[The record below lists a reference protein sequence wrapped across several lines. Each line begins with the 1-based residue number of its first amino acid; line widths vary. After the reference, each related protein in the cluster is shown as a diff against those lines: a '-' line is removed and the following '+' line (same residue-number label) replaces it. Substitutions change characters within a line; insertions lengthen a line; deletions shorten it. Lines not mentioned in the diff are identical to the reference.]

1 MMKAKAE
8 LHIIMPG
15 VCGPLAEVAT
25 LKKNAVIENWIK
37 FLSRS
42 ERYPSAT
49 NLHGVVAA
57 LFNLPADKDIPS
69 AALTMLANDCYDAAQ
84 HYMHADPVHLRA
96 DLDHA
101 VLTSSIDLAIS
112 ERESTLLCDSL
123 NNHFN
128 QDGLNFIRLHR
139 DQWLLS
145 CGHEIKMKTT
155 PLVDA
160 TGRNINFLLPQ
171 GEDAG
176 AWNKILTEAQ
186 MLMHAHEINALRE
199 NAGQQS
205 INSLWFYG
213 CGELPEHINKEISS
227 VCSDHDL
234 FKGLARHSGCDHL
247 PVPDSAAKYLL
258 YLTENQPHTVNILHI
273 SDLEHLINYTDVSLW
288 LNKLDE
294 MLERWIYPLVK
305 AAHENHI
312 KLMLYPCN
320 GQKYHLVKKNAFRF
334 WKKGT
339 LEQHISSHR
348 SYVQ

>member
-1 MMKAKAE
+1 MNVKAE

-15 VCGPLAEVAT
+15 VCGPLAEVAM
-25 LKKNAVIENWIK
+25 LKNNAVIDNWIK
-37 FLSRS
+37 LLSRAD
-42 ERYPSAT
+42 RYPSAT
-49 NLHGVVAA
+49 NVHGVVAG
-57 LFNLPADKDIPS
+57 LFNLASDKDIPS
-69 AALTMLANDCYDAAQ
+69 AALTMLANDSHDAAL

-112 ERESTLLCDSL
+112 EQQSMLLCDAL
-123 NNHFN
+123 NKHFN
-128 QDGLNFIRLHR
+128 QDGLTFIQLHTG
-139 DQWLLS
+139 QWLVS
-145 CGHEIKMKTT
+145 CEHQIKMKTT
-155 PLVDA
+155 PLIDA

-176 AWNKILTEAQ
+176 DWKRVLNEAQ
-186 MLMHAHEINALRE
+186 MLLHAHEINTLRE

-213 CGELPEHINKEISS
+213 CGELPERADNNISS
-227 VCSDHDL
+227 VCSDHDML
-234 FKGLARHSGCDHL
+234 KGLARHSACDHRRL
-247 PVPDSAAKYLL
+247 PDSATEYMDYLKGNQSGGV
-258 YLTENQPHTVNILHI
+258 YLLHI

-288 LNKLDE
+288 LNE
-294 MLERWIYPLVK
+294 LEDTLNRWLYPLVK
-305 AAHENHI
+305 AAHDSHI

-320 GQKYHLVKKNAFRF
+320 GQKYHLAKSNAFRF

-339 LEQHISSHR
+339 VEQHISSHK